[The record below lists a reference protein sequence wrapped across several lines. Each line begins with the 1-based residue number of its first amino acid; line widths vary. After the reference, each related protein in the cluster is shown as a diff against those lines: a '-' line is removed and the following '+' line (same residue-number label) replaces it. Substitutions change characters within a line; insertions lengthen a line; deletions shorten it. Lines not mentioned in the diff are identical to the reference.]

1 MERNLKMEI
10 EKFNGKIFKMWKLKM
25 EDLLVERD
33 QWIAVDL
40 GTAPT
45 GTFADDWKKMDRKAK
60 RTIRLCL
67 SDSVLLNVSE
77 EATAK
82 DLWEKL
88 GKLYQS
94 KSLVN
99 KLFLRKKLYNLR
111 MRDGDSVAERL
122 NAFNTV
128 VSQLVSVDIK
138 ISDEDKCISLLCSL
152 PYFWDSLVV
161 AIGSNTTSLKFEEVV
176 SSLLSEEMR

>member
-1 MERNLKMEI
+1 MASNSKMEI
-10 EKFNGKIFKMWKLKM
+10 EKFNGKRFELWKLKM
-25 EDLLVERD
+25 EDLLVDRD
-33 QWIAVDL
+33 QWIVVDP

-45 GTFADDWKKMDRKAK
+45 GTSADDWKKMDRKAK
-60 RTIRLCL
+60 STIRLCL

-94 KSLVN
+94 KSLV
-99 KLFLRKKLYNLR
+99 
-111 MRDGDSVAERL
+111 VAEHL
-122 NAFNTV
+122 NAFNTM
-128 VSQLVSVDIK
+128 VSQLVSVEIK

-152 PYFWDSLVV
+152 PDSWDSLVV

-176 SSLLSEEMR
+176 SSFLSEEMR

>member
-1 MERNLKMEI
+1 
-10 EKFNGKIFKMWKLKM
+10 
-25 EDLLVERD
+25 
-33 QWIAVDL
+33 
-40 GTAPT
+40 
-45 GTFADDWKKMDRKAK
+45 MDRKAK
-60 RTIRLCL
+60 STIRLCL

-82 DLWEKL
+82 YLWEKL

-99 KLFLRKKLYNLR
+99 ELFLRKKLYNLR
-111 MRDGDSVAERL
+111 MRDGDSVAEHL

-128 VSQLVSVDIK
+128 VSQLVSADIK

-152 PYFWDSLVV
+152 PD
-161 AIGSNTTSLKFEEVV
+161 
-176 SSLLSEEMR
+176 